1 MTDPNAP
8 TLDPVEERVRRTF
21 AVRAA
26 DMAPGDSDGAL
37 PDIGGAGGAA
47 RRRFRGT
54 QRLAL
59 AAAAVLVVVAA
70 TAGVALVT
78 RDVDRDAGPTTVAE
92 QATGEADLELVT
104 APRAV
109 VDALRNERTMA
120 AVTLTGMDGALALPV
135 ADTAQARS
143 ETDAAVASFA
153 AVVAA
158 APDGGAYQAGLDGLG
173 ALAELRRDVDADAG
187 PRDLNN
193 LVAARDASDRY
204 GALVRGVLDDQQ
216 AYALTIGDP
225 VVRAG
230 AVAYGRGVR
239 LQDQTAELEWAS
251 VLATVQPVAESVAQ
265 LSQVLTEMQLGL
277 DVLVAE
283 SAGTPVSEQAATVV
297 GEVEET
303 GLLDA
308 ATAALDGPG
317 DLSAILGATDL
328 LVHDQGWRTFL
339 DSVEESLA
347 SEI

>member
-8 TLDPVEERVRRTF
+8 TLDPVEDRVRRTF
-21 AVRAA
+21 AARAG
-26 DMAPGDSDGAL
+26 DMASGDSAGAL
-37 PDIGGAGGAA
+37 PDVGDAGGAA
-47 RRRFRGT
+47 LGRLRGT
-54 QRLAL
+54 RRPVL

-70 TAGVALVT
+70 TAGVALVA
-78 RDVDRDAGPTTVAE
+78 RDSDREAGPTTVAE
-92 QATGEADLELVT
+92 QATGEADLELIT

-109 VDALRNERTMA
+109 VEALRNERTMA
-120 AVTLTGMDGALALPV
+120 AVTLTGTEGALALPV

-153 AVVAA
+153 ALVAA
-158 APDGGAYQAGLDGLG
+158 SPDGAAYQPGLDGLG

-193 LVAARDASDRY
+193 VVAAQNASDRY
-204 GALVRGVLDDQQ
+204 VALVSGVLDDQQ

-251 VLATVQPVAESVAQ
+251 VLATVQPVAESVAP
-265 LSQVLTEMQLGL
+265 LSEVLTEMQIGL
-277 DVLVAE
+277 EALVAE
-283 SAGTPVSEQAATVV
+283 SAGTPFSEQAIIVV

-303 GLLDA
+303 DLLDA
-308 ATAALDGPG
+308 VAAALEGPG
-317 DLSAILGATDL
+317 DLSVILGATDL

-339 DSVEESLA
+339 DDVEETLA
-347 SEI
+347 AET